1 MTTAMVTATRRGGTA
16 FVRTAIALQTLS
28 LFFQAATAGLLLS
41 SSHGEVLHS
50 VGARVMYGASML
62 YVLAAVVAW
71 RPGGGS
77 PRPVLYASVF
87 LVLASLQVVL
97 GIAHMPALHVPLG
110 TLMFALSVLAL
121 GQAVRERLKGPG
133 RDLTSR

>member
-1 MTTAMVTATRRGGTA
+1 MAAPTTTAPDRAAPLLRA
-16 FVRTAIALQTLS
+16 AIALQTAA

-62 YVLAAVVAW
+62 YVLAAILAW
-71 RPGGGS
+71 RPGGGT
-77 PRPVLYASVF
+77 PRPILDASGFLALASV
-87 LVLASLQVVL
+87 QVVL
-97 GIAHMPALHVPLG
+97 GIAHKPALHVPLG

-121 GQAVRERLKGPG
+121 HRSLTRTGTAGGPP
-133 RDLTSR
+133 RRTP

>member
-1 MTTAMVTATRRGGTA
+1 MAVQTTTAPGRFT
-16 FVRTAIALQTLS
+16 FLHIAIALQTLA

-62 YVLAAVVAW
+62 YVLAAILAW

-77 PRPVLYASVF
+77 RRPVLYACGF
-87 LVLASLQVVL
+87 LLLASVQVVL

-110 TLMFALSVLAL
+110 TLMFGLSVLAL
-121 GQAVRERLKGPG
+121 VQVLSTAPG
-133 RDLTSR
+133 VSPRRRSR